1 MNEIP
6 LLTADDVEL
15 RIAQL
20 QQTSYGVYATLL
32 VYKNARTDFAM
43 LNKVFGPLGWQRKHS
58 VIEGNLYC
66 TVSVW
71 DEEHQRWIERMD
83 VGVPSNTESEKG
95 AASDSFKRACFNYS
109 LGTELY
115 DAPTI
120 KFKLLDNEVSM
131 GTNGKPKT
139 YVKFKVGTMV
149 YDRDKRCFTEFTV
162 LDQDGNVRFSLTKSQ
177 PVTNFNSRPAVPSM
191 PIMRPVEQSY
201 NDMNTSSAP
210 SQNNNTCE
218 NCQAA
223 IKSPKVID
231 FSRKRFNGHIY
242 CYACQKQLAA

>member
-1 MNEIP
+1 LNEIP
-6 LLTADDVEL
+6 LLTAQDVEL
-15 RIAQL
+15 RVSQL
-20 QQTSYGVYATLL
+20 QQTNYGVYATLL
-32 VYKNARTDFAM
+32 VYKDARTDFAM
-43 LNKVFGPLGWQRKHS
+43 LNKVFGPLGWQRKHC

-115 DAPTI
+115 DAPI
-120 KFKLLDNEVSM
+120 IRFKLADNEVSM
-131 GTNGKPKT
+131 GSNGKPKT
-139 YVKFKVGTMV
+139 YAKFQVGTMI

-162 LDQDGNVRFSLTKSQ
+162 LDQEGNVRFSLTKSQ
-177 PVTNFNSRPAVPSM
+177 PVTNSNSRPAIPST
-191 PIMRPVEQSY
+191 PSIRPVEHSY
-201 NDMNTSSAP
+201 EDVNAIPTP
-210 SQNNNTCE
+210 SQNMNTCE

-231 FSRKRFNGHIY
+231 FSRKKFNGRIY
-242 CYACQKQLAA
+242 CYACQKLLAA

>member
-1 MNEIP
+1 MHEIP

-15 RIAQL
+15 RVAQL
-20 QQTSYGVYATLL
+20 QQTNYGVYATLL

-58 VIEGNLYC
+58 VIDGNLYC

-120 KFKLLDNEVSM
+120 RFKLLDNEVSI

-139 YVKFKVGTMV
+139 YAKFQVGTMV

-162 LDQDGNVRFSLTKSQ
+162 LDQAGNMRYSLERSEFQPIMETK
-177 PVTNFNSRPAVPSM
+177 TDSRPVSQAT
-191 PIMRPVEQSY
+191 Y
-201 NDMNTSSAP
+201 NNKCSSCG
-210 SQNNNTCE
+210 TV
-218 NCQAA
+218 
-223 IKSPKVID
+223 IKSPKVLEYSIKRYGRYVCYD
-231 FSRKRFNGHIY
+231 CGRK
-242 CYACQKQLAA
+242 LVE

>member
-6 LLTADDVEL
+6 LLTAGDVEL
-15 RIAQL
+15 RVAQL
-20 QQTSYGVYATLL
+20 QQTNYGVYATLL

-120 KFKLLDNEVSM
+120 RFKLFDNEVSM

-139 YVKFKVGTMV
+139 YAKFKVGTMV
-149 YDRDKRCFTEFTV
+149 YDRDKRLFTEFTV
-162 LDQDGNVRFSLTKSQ
+162 LDQEENVRFSINRSETQLATPPKPLVANTDKPNTTKTVGASTLNTMCADCGAEIKSQ
-177 PVTNFNSRPAVPSM
+177 RVAEFSIKRFRRPLC
-191 PIMRPVEQSY
+191 Y
-201 NDMNTSSAP
+201 
-210 SQNNNTCE
+210 TCQQR
-218 NCQAA
+218 QAA
-223 IKSPKVID
+223 
-231 FSRKRFNGHIY
+231 
-242 CYACQKQLAA
+242 